1 MDGSGTDGLVDV
13 EMDSSVTSGL
23 VSMRVGL
30 GLFTDCAVCYYLSM
44 VSEAGK

>member
-30 GLFTDCAVCYYLSM
+30 GCSLIVLCVIIFLW
-44 VSEAGK
+44 